1 MDVDVDGA
9 IIGPPAWERG
19 HTVLWLSGPAAED
32 VAALFAGSPFA
43 VRVLGTELGTASA
56 LKACFALQSKAL
68 PAIWLEI
75 AAAARAAGVE
85 EELRDEL
92 RRTGVDYAAAVDAAA
107 GPASRAWRWAGEM
120 DEAADAM
127 AALDLPD
134 GFSRAAAEIYRR
146 VADGRLS
153 P

>member
-1 MDVDVDGA
+1 
-9 IIGPPAWERG
+9 
-19 HTVLWLSGPAAED
+19 
-32 VAALFAGSPFA
+32 
-43 VRVLGTELGTASA
+43 
-56 LKACFALQSKAL
+56 
-68 PAIWLEI
+68 
-75 AAAARAAGVE
+75 
-85 EELRDEL
+85 
-92 RRTGVDYAAAVDAAA
+92 VDAAA